1 MIFKEADRAR
11 VLGLGCFAVLMLI
24 MCVQGSA
31 KMPPPAVFD
40 PGDFV
45 ETITNPY
52 FPLYPGEVFI
62 YSGVTDEGPEVLQIY
77 VSHQKKTILGVD
89 CAVVNET
96 VTVDGILVE
105 VAINWY
111 AQDKKG
117 NVWYFGEDSKE
128 YQDGVVSGTGGSWEA
143 GINGAVQGIIMEA
156 HPRIGDVYQ
165 QEVAP
170 GVATDMAQVLSK
182 TRSIKVPYGN
192 FNDCLFTKEWSDLE
206 PGVTEYKYYVRGVG
220 FALGI
225 TGENQRLVLRS
236 IFHMPMPAED

>member
-1 MIFKEADRAR
+1 MTFKESFRTH
-11 VLGLGCFAVLMLI
+11 VLGLGCLAALLLI
-24 MCVQGSA
+24 ICGRGAAQ
-31 KMPPPAVFD
+31 MPLPVPFD

-45 ETITNPY
+45 ATITNPY

-89 CAVVNET
+89 CMVVNET

-105 VAINWY
+105 VSINWY

-128 YQDGVVSGTGGSWEA
+128 YQDGAVIGTEGTWQA
-143 GINGAVQGIIMEA
+143 GANGAVQGIIMEA
-156 HPRIGDVYQ
+156 HPKIGDIYQ

-170 GVATDMAQVLSK
+170 GVAMDMAQILSK
-182 TRSIKVPYGN
+182 TRSIKVPYGS
-192 FNDCLFTKEWSDLE
+192 FNDCLYIKEWSQLE
-206 PGVTEYKYYVRGVG
+206 PGVTEYKYYVRGIG

-225 TGENQRLVLRS
+225 TGENQRLVLRT
-236 IFHMPMPAED
+236 IFHMPKPTVD